1 MEQQYRQRKHAAV
14 PGSTEDAAAFKGAC
28 CCVLC
33 ASVLQAPTDLRG
45 CARQFDSIKRADY
58 NFRGEQLDWQDK
70 RMYVPRANKNEF
82 NERHDSSTHRLSVP
96 PALSRTEFPVHSAL
110 ISKVRSPAPF
120 PPPSTRSDVLCTP
133 RSQTRWDGATGSGG
147 DPYAAEKAHEAKGLA
162 MLQFA
167 RDNSGRRPPRAR
179 ETLVRRHACSSRA
192 RRRVGGGGVRPWQ
205 WGVVASRASECAPAR
220 YRCPCSPLPCCVSG
234 GTRGAPHARG
244 PRRQSRKAEVGGAR
258 RGVAAAA
265 TTAVWTRRA
274 RDVQAGARAQD
285 HDLVA
290 RWLLRCSGS
299 LSLFAAVPHCQGGC
313 QTGDGIRERSEWRC
327 GAQGGSSKQ
336 LALCAWSPG
345 GLSELCLL
353 P

>member
-1 MEQQYRQRKHAAV
+1 MEQQYRKRKHAAV

-33 ASVLQAPTDLRG
+33 AGVLQAPTDLRG

-192 RRRVGGGGVRPWQ
+192 RRRVGGGASGRGSGAWWRHARPS
-205 WGVVASRASECAPAR
+205 ALLRDTAAPAH
-220 YRCPCSPLPCCVSG
+220 RCLAACQVEREERHMREARAVKAERLKSE
-234 GTRGAPHARG
+234 ARG
-244 PRRQSRKAEVGGAR
+244 EVWRPPPPPLSGPDALEMSRQVPVLR
-258 RGVAAAA
+258 
-265 TTAVWTRRA
+265 TTTWSL
-274 RDVQAGARAQD
+274 AG
-285 HDLVA
+285 
-290 RWLLRCSGS
+290 
-299 LSLFAAVPHCQGGC
+299 F
-313 QTGDGIRERSEWRC
+313 
-327 GAQGGSSKQ
+327 
-336 LALCAWSPG
+336 
-345 GLSELCLL
+345 
-353 P
+353 